1 MKNYINVSTP
11 EGNMEFTPLPM
22 KNGVHFIP
30 SYESLD
36 IQCTKEQMA
45 LWIETSLPQDLT
57 PFLKYVPDENISGVR
72 FEFDSDT
79 FVFYLQGSM
88 ELENIVNKW

>member
-1 MKNYINVSTP
+1 MKNYINITTP
-11 EGNMEFTPLPM
+11 EGNMEFTPVPRN
-22 KNGVHFIP
+22 NGIHFIP

-45 LWIETSLPQDLT
+45 LWIELSLPQDLS
-57 PFLKYVPDENISGVR
+57 PFLKYIPDENISGVR

-88 ELENIVNKW
+88 ELENIIKKW

>member
-1 MKNYINVSTP
+1 MKNYINISTP
-11 EGNMEFTPLPM
+11 EGNMEFTPLPK
-22 KNGVHFIP
+22 KNGIHFIP

-45 LWIETSLPQDLT
+45 LWIELSLPQDLT

-88 ELENIVNKW
+88 ELENIIKKW

>member
-1 MKNYINVSTP
+1 
-11 EGNMEFTPLPM
+11 MEFTPVPM
-22 KNGVHFIP
+22 KNGIHFIP

-45 LWIETSLPQDLT
+45 LWIEVSLPQDLT

-88 ELENIVNKW
+88 ELENIIKKW